1 MKTRYFKLSWSTNQ
15 DPSEEEKF
23 KNGIR
28 GRCCK
33 VCDRK
38 FIIRASFKQKFQLM
52 DTQALQQKMLQSQY
66 DRMFD
71 EIQAYKDEYESS

>member
-1 MKTRYFKLSWSTNQ
+1 MGGPKAMIYCQFCAQANCKVCCSKTRYFKIGWGGRV
-15 DPSEEEKF
+15 DPTDDEKF

-38 FIIRASFKQKFQLM
+38 FIIRAQFKQKF
-52 DTQALQQKMLQSQY
+52 
-66 DRMFD
+66 
-71 EIQAYKDEYESS
+71 